1 MKCIKKIILCCFYIF
16 IVGLVSLCLYTFFM
30 VDVCGKKYANIFGY
44 TYFVVSSG
52 SMSGSIEVD
61 DVVIIKIN
69 SNYKKND
76 IITYTDKDG
85 NFITHRFIKEI
96 NGKLISKGDVN
107 NTVDEPIDKKQVIGK
122 VVFVISPRFVF
133 KLLAIIL
140 ILTIIFI
147 LFNFDKIF
155 QKYDKEEKNKKQ
167 TKIKNIP
174 NSEETIKIKN
184 IPSSGETIKIPIG
197 EIHKLENN
205 DDEIELLVTDE
216 VSIEIEKKN
225 AKEKRFLQQTVKLL
239 KFKHDG
245 IIKSRIT
252 KEWAEKY
259 RFVYKLAYIIKI
271 GDKYELNSLISKTKF
286 EVETYDP
293 EKVGLY
299 DNLLDKLYDM
309 PIYVFLQILVFSVLY
324 NDLEFFDGIYKLLKY
339 KIRLDKNDEFTCINK
354 NSQLVNNK
362 INDLLEFMKKISNKF
377 DNKNKLKL
385 EKLEEFL
392 KVKKY
397 INE

>member
-1 MKCIKKIILCCFYIF
+1 MKCIKKVILCCFYIF
-16 IVGLVSLCLYTFFM
+16 IVGLVSLCLYTFLM

-76 IITYTDKDG
+76 IITYIDKDG

-122 VVFVISPRFVF
+122 VVFIISPRLVF

-140 ILTIIFI
+140 ILAIIFI

-155 QKYDKEEKNKKQ
+155 QKYDKEEKNKPK
-167 TKIKNIP
+167 TKMKNIS
-174 NSEETIKIKN
+174 NSVESKKIKN

-205 DDEIELLVTDE
+205 DEIELLITDE

-225 AKEKRFLQQTVKLL
+225 AKEKKFLQQTVKLL
-239 KFKHDG
+239 KLKHDG
-245 IIKSRIT
+245 IIQSRIT

-286 EVETYDP
+286 EVESYDP

-339 KIRLDKNDEFTCINK
+339 KIRLDKNDEFTNINK

-362 INDLLEFMKKISNKF
+362 INDLLLFMKIISNKF
-377 DNKNKLKL
+377 DDKNKLKL